1 MATWDFEDEA
11 FDEISEDAKDFISML
26 LIKSMRCV
34 TSGVHMTHV
43 CCIKLCKTGCV
54 LYTLVLY
61 VTDMRTYSR
70 VVRKRMTVKQ
80 CLQHKWMSQDVKYM
94 RAKRLSTAKHK
105 RFMARRKWQVRDLCF
120 VAVRVVLLHRTKHTC
135 SRSLQVYNIV
145 KVYSCTYVC

>member
-1 MATWDFEDEA
+1 
-11 FDEISEDAKDFISML
+11 
-26 LIKSMRCV
+26 
-34 TSGVHMTHV
+34 
-43 CCIKLCKTGCV
+43 
-54 LYTLVLY
+54 
-61 VTDMRTYSR
+61 MRTYSR